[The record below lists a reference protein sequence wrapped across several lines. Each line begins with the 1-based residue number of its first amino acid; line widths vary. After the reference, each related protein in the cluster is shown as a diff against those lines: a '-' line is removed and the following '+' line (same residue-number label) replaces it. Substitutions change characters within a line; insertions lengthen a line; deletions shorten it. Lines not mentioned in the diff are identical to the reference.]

1 MTLRGRLT
9 TAFLAVVL
17 GPVVLG
23 ALFVGSTVA
32 SVDRSRST
40 ERLAVAAAT
49 VRTSVDALC
58 QQLRAAA
65 DAVALTGDR
74 PGAASQVVSRGLA
87 TAVRV
92 TDVAGRVTYATP
104 GGPAEPWRDCA
115 AATPAAGPVR
125 ALAARVDL
133 RDRSGGSLGTVAAAH
148 PVDPA
153 FVARLA
159 AVTGVAVTLLD
170 GAEAPVRLA
179 HSTESTGVR
188 DAVLAAAGTLD
199 GERVTETADG
209 RYVRRVGPS
218 AGQPLPLVLSVPG
231 EQPPGLYPAL
241 LAAVLVAAL
250 LAVVA
255 AWRLARVTTRPL
267 GELAGAVDRVARGD
281 LTARVPVRS
290 RDEIGRLAGA
300 FNRMTRE
307 TGTYVAALTSS
318 RDQLRGH
325 LAVLGDTLASTHD
338 LQRILRV
345 ILHSAIAATG
355 ARAGAV
361 LLVDDGGVLVAQCAE
376 GLDGRCPPDDRAGPL
391 RVPLGSGVVGAVAAT
406 GEPRRGRVTA
416 SGAPPGEPLCR
427 TYIAVPFAAGAA
439 GAAGVPA
446 TPGVVG
452 PAGAPGGS
460 GASGV
465 PGAAGG
471 SGAADGAGRGDTP
484 AARPVAVDAGR
495 VDARSHDSS
504 GAEPA
509 SPAGVLGVLVL
520 YDRLGADEFDDDDLV
535 TLRTFAGH
543 AAVAVDNVRVHEEAQ
558 RLSLTDPLTGLWN
571 YRYLRE
577 SIRRE
582 VERASRFGRMLS
594 VLALDLDRFK
604 EVNDTHGH
612 AAGDA
617 VLAEFARRVRGEIR
631 EVDLAFRQGGEE
643 FVVLLP
649 ETDARGAAI
658 VAERLGAAVREAPMA
673 AGGHGGGGPVAIR
686 VTVSIGIA
694 VYPDH
699 ASTGQEVLDAADDA
713 LYAAK
718 AAGRDTWRIAGTRPA
733 DGRTDGDRIPDD
745 RIPDGDRIP
754 DDRIPDA
761 PTAEGRAA
769 EGPTV
774 DAPTAEGRAVDA
786 LTAGDRAADVP
797 TAEGRGTE
805 GRGAG
810 GWGDP
815 PAREIPVPA
824 GAVSPE
830 DGLPRAGAP
839 RQPARSRPDPADSA
853 SVDPH
858 TGPPGP
864 DADPRTA
871 PAGPGPARPGTGG
884 GASSGPHP
892 PRQSRG
898 R

>member
-23 ALFVGSTVA
+23 AFFVGSTVVA
-32 SVDRSRST
+32 VDRSRST

-74 PGAASQVVSRGLA
+74 SGAASQVVSRGLA
-87 TAVRV
+87 AAVRV
-92 TDVAGRVTYATP
+92 TDGTGRVTYATP
-104 GGPAEPWRDCA
+104 GGPAEPWRDCSA
-115 AATPAAGPVR
+115 AAPAGGPVR

-153 FVARLA
+153 FVTRLA

-170 GAEAPVRLA
+170 DAEAPVRLA

-188 DAVLAAAGTLD
+188 DAVLAAAGSLR

-218 AGQPLPLVLSVPG
+218 AGQPLPLVLSVPSD
-231 EQPPGLYPAL
+231 QPPGLYAAL

-267 GELAGAVDRVARGD
+267 VELAGAVDRVARGD

-361 LLVDDGGVLVAQCAE
+361 LLVDDGGVLVAQCTE
-376 GLDGRCPPDDRAGPL
+376 GLDDRCPPDEGAGPL

-406 GEPRRGRVTA
+406 GEPQRGRVEPSTV
-416 SGAPPGEPLCR
+416 PPGEPRCR
-427 TYIAVPFAAGAA
+427 TYIAVPFAAPGATGAA
-439 GAAGVPA
+439 DAARDGPPA
-446 TPGVVG
+446 RPGSEPAA
-452 PAGAPGGS
+452 PAGA
-460 GASGV
+460 
-465 PGAAGG
+465 
-471 SGAADGAGRGDTP
+471 
-484 AARPVAVDAGR
+484 
-495 VDARSHDSS
+495 
-504 GAEPA
+504 
-509 SPAGVLGVLVL
+509 LGVLAL

-604 EVNDTHGH
+604 DVNDTHGH

-649 ETDARGAAI
+649 ETDARGATI
-658 VAERLGAAVREAPMA
+658 VAERLGAAVRETPMA
-673 AGGHGGGGPVAIR
+673 ADGHGGSAPVAIA

-699 ASTGQEVLDAADDA
+699 AGTGQEVLDAADDA

-718 AAGRDTWRIAGTRPA
+718 AAGRDTWRIAGERTAPGRVEDERGGGEPGGGGRGDGERA
-733 DGRTDGDRIPDD
+733 DGERADD
-745 RIPDGDRIP
+745 ER
-754 DDRIPDA
+754 
-761 PTAEGRAA
+761 
-769 EGPTV
+769 
-774 DAPTAEGRAVDA
+774 
-786 LTAGDRAADVP
+786 AGD
-797 TAEGRGTE
+797 
-805 GRGAG
+805 GRGA
-810 GWGDP
+810 DP
-815 PAREIPVPA
+815 PALEIPVPA

-830 DGLPRAGAP
+830 DGMPRAGAP
-839 RQPARSRPDPADSA
+839 RQPARTRPDPADPA
-853 SVDPH
+853 
-858 TGPPGP
+858 
-864 DADPRTA
+864 DADPRTAPPGPGADPRNA
-871 PAGPGPARPGTGG
+871 PAGPGPARPGTSG

>member
-9 TAFLAVVL
+9 TAFLAVAL

-23 ALFVGSTVA
+23 VMFVGATVA
-32 SVDRSRST
+32 AVDSSRST

-49 VRTSVDALC
+49 VRTSVAALC

-65 DAVALTGDR
+65 DAVALTSDR
-74 PGAASQVVSRGLA
+74 PAAATQAVRRNLA
-87 TAVRV
+87 AAVRV

-115 AATPAAGPVR
+115 GPPVAGPVR
-125 ALAARVDL
+125 ALAARADL
-133 RDRSGGSLGTVAAAH
+133 HDRAGGLLGAVTAAQ

-170 GAEAPVRLA
+170 DASAPVRLA
-179 HSTESTGVR
+179 HSTESTAVR
-188 DAVLAAAGTLD
+188 DAVLAAAGTLH
-199 GERVTETADG
+199 GERVTETPDG

-218 AGQPLPLVLSVPG
+218 SGQPLPLVLSVPS
-231 EQPPGLYPAL
+231 ERPRGLYVAL
-241 LAAVLVAAL
+241 GSAVLVATL
-250 LAVVA
+250 LALVV

-267 GELAGAVDRVARGD
+267 VELAGAVDRVARGD

-361 LLVDDGGVLVAQCAE
+361 LLVDDGGVLVAQCTE
-376 GLDGRCPPDDRAGPL
+376 GLAEAGAADEGSGPL

-406 GEPRRGRVTA
+406 GEPRRGRVEPSA
-416 SGAPPGEPLCR
+416 APPGEPVCR
-427 TYIAVPFAAGAA
+427 TYIAVPFAAPG
-439 GAAGVPA
+439 PTDA
-446 TPGVVG
+446 TARDGSALRPG
-452 PAGAPGGS
+452 P
-460 GASGV
+460 
-465 PGAAGG
+465 
-471 SGAADGAGRGDTP
+471 
-484 AARPVAVDAGR
+484 
-495 VDARSHDSS
+495 
-504 GAEPA
+504 EPA
-509 SPAGVLGVLVL
+509 VPTGALGVLAL

-582 VERASRFGRMLS
+582 VERATRFGRMLS

-604 EVNDTHGH
+604 AVNDTYGH

-643 FVVLLP
+643 FVLLLP

-658 VAERLGAAVREAPMA
+658 VAERLGAAVRDAPIA
-673 AGGHGGGGPVAIR
+673 AGGHGGAAVAIG

-694 VYPDH
+694 VHPDH
-699 ASTGQEVLDAADDA
+699 GGTGQQVLDAADDA

-718 AAGRDTWRIAGTRPA
+718 AAGRDTWRIA
-733 DGRTDGDRIPDD
+733 
-745 RIPDGDRIP
+745 
-754 DDRIPDA
+754 
-761 PTAEGRAA
+761 EERA
-769 EGPTV
+769 G
-774 DAPTAEGRAVDA
+774 
-786 LTAGDRAADVP
+786 
-797 TAEGRGTE
+797 
-805 GRGAG
+805 
-810 GWGDP
+810 P

-824 GAVSPE
+824 AAVTPE
-830 DGLPRAGAP
+830 DGMPRAGAP
-839 RQPARSRPDPADSA
+839 RQPVRAHPEPADPADTTAGSEPA
-853 SVDPH
+853 APDPVR
-858 TGPPGP
+858 PGP
-864 DADPRTA
+864 C
-871 PAGPGPARPGTGG
+871 G